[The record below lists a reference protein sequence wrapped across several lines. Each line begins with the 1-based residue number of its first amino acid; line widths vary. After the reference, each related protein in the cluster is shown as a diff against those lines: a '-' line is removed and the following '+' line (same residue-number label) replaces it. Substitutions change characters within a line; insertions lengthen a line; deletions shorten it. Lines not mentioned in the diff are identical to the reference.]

1 MEIIYLKISLAILFA
16 LSVIGKLTGK
26 TKSTFEKAGYSW
38 EVIYIT
44 AVAEIILVIALFTR
58 YELLATFG
66 LLAII
71 AGAFFTLHRQRVKPV
86 KYVLAIIAAILLT
99 ALLYFL
105 IR

>member
-1 MEIIYLKISLAILFA
+1 MEIIYLKISLAIIFA

-26 TKSTFEKAGYSW
+26 TKSTFEKAGYSQK
-38 EVIYIT
+38 VIYDT
-44 AVAEIILVIALFTR
+44 AVAEIILAVALFTK
-58 YELLATFG
+58 YELLATLG

-71 AGAFFTLHRQRVKPV
+71 AGAFFTLGRQRVKLA
-86 KYVLAIIAAILLT
+86 KYSMAIIAAILLT